1 LLPTHVVY
9 TREAGGLAKIY
20 VNGEL
25 QGAEQISGDLS
36 NWDSSF
42 SFGLANEAT
51 GDRPWLGTLHL
62 VAVFNRVLSEDE
74 IESTGGSVSRYNLTA
89 IPERGGLLTQGSV
102 LTVGGDNA
110 SMVARGLFVLH
121 DVLASGVSDPPPCV
135 DTTPVPTEPGLSHR
149 EIAEQRMADHSCGG
163 CHAHFEPLAF
173 GLEVF
178 DGIGAFGERDEHGN
192 QLRSDG
198 EILFPEAD
206 EAIRYENTRQLL
218 DLLGE
223 SERVRQ
229 CLTMKVT
236 QFAIGRPLAQS
247 DVCSLSEIHQT
258 AHDAGGTY
266 ADLMTAVIMSDL
278 VRKTRTENSP

>member
-1 LLPTHVVY
+1 M
-9 TREAGGLAKIY
+9 
-20 VNGEL
+20 
-25 QGAEQISGDLS
+25 
-36 NWDSSF
+36 
-42 SFGLANEAT
+42 
-51 GDRPWLGTLHL
+51 
-62 VAVFNRVLSEDE
+62 AVFNRVLSEDE